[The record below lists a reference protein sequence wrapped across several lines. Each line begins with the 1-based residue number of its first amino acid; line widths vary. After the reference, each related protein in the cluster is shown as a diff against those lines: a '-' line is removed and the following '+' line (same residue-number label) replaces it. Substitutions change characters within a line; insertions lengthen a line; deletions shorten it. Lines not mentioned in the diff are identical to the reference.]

1 MLKKLTHDDLIED
14 LLNNYEDT
22 DPHLFCD
29 SGKEPIK
36 EIIIFGPY
44 GQVGIAVIR
53 LALSRGIKVIAV
65 THTRTVS
72 FSNPMFSAVNVE
84 ELDYV
89 FAKGNKKVVFTGPI
103 NKIHEYKKYLNK
115 ASHLICFSSTSRFT
129 KSDSSSEFYKNIVSD
144 LVTGEEEVIK
154 LSESNKFRFNILR
167 PTLIYGFGIDSN
179 VTAISKFIG
188 KYKIFPIYKNGSG
201 LRQPVHLEDLANSVI
216 SLFHAGKKSYNKEY
230 NLSGG
235 ETLSYYQMVKKIFL
249 AQNQTPIIFKTKFLP
264 FFMEIANK
272 FSSNQLINK
281 EVVLNMEKDF
291 VFSHIEAQKD
301 FNYSPRK
308 FLEDP
313 TKNDNL
319 F

>member
-1 MLKKLTHDDLIED
+1 MLKKLTHDDIVED
-14 LLNNYEDT
+14 LLNSYRDAET
-22 DPHLFCD
+22 SLFYN
-29 SGKEPIK
+29 SGKESVK

-53 LALSRGIKVIAV
+53 LALSYGIKVIAV
-65 THTRTVS
+65 THKKTVS
-72 FSNPMFSAVNVE
+72 FSNPMFSAVNIE
-84 ELDYV
+84 QLDDV

-103 NKIHEYKKYLNK
+103 NKIHEYKKYFNK
-115 ASHLICFSSTSRFT
+115 TSHLICFSSTSKFT
-129 KSDSSSEFYKNIVSD
+129 KSNSSSDFYKNIVSS
-144 LVTGEEEVIK
+144 LAAGEEEVIK

-179 VTAISKFIG
+179 VTAISKFIA
-188 KYKIFPIYKNGSG
+188 KYKIFPVYKNGSG

-216 SLFHAGKKSYNKEY
+216 SLFHGEKKSHNKAY

-235 ETLSYYQMVKKIFL
+235 ETLTYYQMVRKIFL
-249 AQNQTPIIFKTKFLP
+249 AQNQTPFVFKTRFLP
-264 FFMEIANK
+264 LFMEIANK

-281 EVVLNMEKDF
+281 EVALNMEKDF

-308 FLEDP
+308 FLEDK
-313 TKNDNL
+313 TKI
-319 F
+319 